1 MPWTKYPG
9 LHDKV
14 RCSTALTCQG
24 SLIHFPTNMNSIYN
38 LKKVRCMVAG
48 EDCIGVEKSKKK
60 KNNRIMNFWLL
71 KRNKL
76 QGPSFG
82 DFHID
87 LSRIVENGA
96 PRVCYHNKFAR
107 RVGPK

>member
-1 MPWTKYPG
+1 
-9 LHDKV
+9 
-14 RCSTALTCQG
+14 
-24 SLIHFPTNMNSIYN
+24 
-38 LKKVRCMVAG
+38 MVAG
-48 EDCIGVEKSKKK
+48 EDCISRVIMWSIGVEKRKK

-82 DFHID
+82 DFFHID

-107 RVGPK
+107 RVDPK

>member
-1 MPWTKYPG
+1 MSRESNPLSHQYEQHLQFKKGKMYGGWG
-9 LHDKV
+9 RLHRD
-14 RCSTALTCQG
+14 G
-24 SLIHFPTNMNSIYN
+24 
-38 LKKVRCMVAG
+38 KKQ
-48 EDCIGVEKSKKK
+48 KK

-107 RVGPK
+107 RVDPK

>member
-1 MPWTKYPG
+1 
-9 LHDKV
+9 
-14 RCSTALTCQG
+14 
-24 SLIHFPTNMNSIYN
+24 
-38 LKKVRCMVAG
+38 
-48 EDCIGVEKSKKK
+48 
-60 KNNRIMNFWLL
+60 MNFWLL